1 MRMHVL
7 GADVDDVTSTDPQHE
22 GMLAELKWV
31 HSMIRRD
38 LETVRE
44 LAQAVRDGLPPFE
57 IDAAIRSLATN
68 GPLWQLKVNCLRY
81 CHFVELHHRLESAA
95 LFPAVRAR
103 VPDLG
108 PVIDKLEADHQVVA
122 GHLDDVEAAIRAL
135 GAAGRARGAADG
147 DSGRGDLI
155 AALER
160 LAADLLT
167 HLDFEE
173 ESLGPTLRTWTR
185 L

>member
-1 MRMHVL
+1 MDGVAGGNPH
-7 GADVDDVTSTDPQHE
+7 DE
-22 GMLAELKWV
+22 GLLAELKWV
-31 HSMIRRD
+31 HSMIRQD
-38 LETVRE
+38 LETVSG

-81 CHFVELHHRLESAA
+81 CHFVESHHRAESIA
-95 LFPAVRAR
+95 LFPAIRAR
-103 VPDLG
+103 DPDLG
-108 PVIDKLEADHQVVA
+108 SVVDKLEADHHVVSR
-122 GHLDDVEAAIRAL
+122 HLDDVEAATRAL
-135 GAAGRARGAADG
+135 GAAGSVG
-147 DSGRGDLI
+147 GRGDLI

-160 LAADLLT
+160 LSADLLV

-185 L
+185 W

>member
-1 MRMHVL
+1 MDGMP
-7 GADVDDVTSTDPQHE
+7 GADAADE
-22 GMLAELKWV
+22 GLLAELKWV
-31 HSMIRRD
+31 HGMIRRD
-38 LETVRE
+38 LETVSQ

-81 CHFVELHHRLESAA
+81 CHFVESHHRAESMA

-103 VPDLG
+103 DPHLASV
-108 PVIDKLEADHQVVA
+108 VDKLEADHHVVS
-122 GHLDDVEAAIRAL
+122 GHLAEVEAATRDL
-135 GAAGRARGAADG
+135 GAS
-147 DSGRGDLI
+147 DSQERRGDLI

-160 LAADLLT
+160 LSADLLV

-173 ESLGPTLRTWTR
+173 ESLGPVLRTWT
-185 L
+185 LW